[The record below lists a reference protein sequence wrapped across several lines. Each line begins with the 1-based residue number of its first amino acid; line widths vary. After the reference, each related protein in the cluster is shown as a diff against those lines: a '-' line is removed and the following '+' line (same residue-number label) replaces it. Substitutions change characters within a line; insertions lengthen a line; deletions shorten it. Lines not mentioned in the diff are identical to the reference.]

1 MATINEALWEL
12 RETYRAEPNPE
23 RKQLL
28 QDEYDRALSAVLEM
42 ADKDIGENTAAFD
55 KAVEGL
61 DKSIAALRQAK
72 RDLGDVAKAI
82 KNVAKAVDAIVK
94 VAAKIV
100 SLL

>member
-42 ADKDIGENTAAFD
+42 ADKDIGKNTEAFA

-61 DKSIAALRQAK
+61 DNSIASLRATK

-82 KNVAKAVDAIVK
+82 KNVAKAVDAVVK
-94 VAAKIV
+94 VAAKV
-100 SLL
+100 ASV